1 MAPNPLPKRK
11 IVTVVGSVNLD
22 LVVRTSH
29 LPKPGQTIL
38 GHDLHRVPGGKGGNQ
53 AVAAARLGAVVRM
66 IGRLGDDPSSLLL
79 RQQLEANGVDSEDIA
94 ETRDVTS
101 GAAIIAVEDSG
112 QNTIIVLPGANALL
126 NAEDIRRA
134 ERGIA
139 TSDLLLVQLETPQ
152 DPVAAALTIARES
165 RVFSVLN
172 AAPIPDS
179 LSFDLGLADLL
190 CVNETE
196 AAHLAGI
203 PINNPEE
210 ACHAAKILRDKGVAR
225 VVITLGVQGA
235 VGLDVDG
242 SLHHAPAFPVK
253 AIDATAAGD
262 AFVAALGLAMVQGAT
277 LPEAMRRGNA
287 AGGLAASKSGAQ
299 PSLPTSEELEI
310 LLSAGG

>member
-1 MAPNPLPKRK
+1 MAQPPLPKRK

-22 LVVRTSH
+22 LVVRTAH

-66 IGRLGDDPSSLLL
+66 IGRLGDDPSSQLL

-94 ETRDVTS
+94 ESKDVIS

-112 QNTIIVLPGANALL
+112 QNTIIVLPGANAQL
-126 NAEDIRRA
+126 NAEDIRRS

-152 DPVAAALTIARES
+152 APVDTALRIAKSS

-172 AAPIPDS
+172 AAPVPDT
-179 LSFDLGLADLL
+179 LSFDLGLTDLL

-196 AAHLAGI
+196 GAHLAGV
-203 PINNPEE
+203 PVGNPDE
-210 ACHAAKILRDKGVAR
+210 AGHAAKILKQKGAPR
-225 VVITLGVQGA
+225 VVITLGSQGA
-235 VGLDVDG
+235 VGIDVDG
-242 SLHHAPAFPVK
+242 SLHYAPAFPVQ

-287 AGGLAASKSGAQ
+287 AGGLAASRSGAQ
-299 PSLPTSEELEI
+299 PSLPTAEELEK
-310 LLSAGG
+310 LVSGGG